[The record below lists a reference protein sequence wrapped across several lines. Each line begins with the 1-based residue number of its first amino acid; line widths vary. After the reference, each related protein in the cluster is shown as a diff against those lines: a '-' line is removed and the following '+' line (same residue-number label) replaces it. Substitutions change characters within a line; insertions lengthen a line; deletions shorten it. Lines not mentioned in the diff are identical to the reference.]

1 MSKKLSN
8 GMKIVFAPGCFDK
21 FEGTQ
26 EELDELMAEIEKTFS
41 DDSFL
46 ENIKP
51 VDLDDGSWTQEEIEE
66 LENKIKNNDMRRL
79 N

>member
-1 MSKKLSN
+1 MNKKLNN
-8 GMKIVFAPGCFDK
+8 GMKLVFAPGCFDK

-51 VDLDDGSWTQEEIEE
+51 VDLDDGSWTKEEIED

>member
-8 GMKIVFAPGCFDK
+8 GMKIVFAPGCFDE

>member
-1 MSKKLSN
+1 
-8 GMKIVFAPGCFDK
+8 MKIVFAPGCFDK

-26 EELDELMAEIEKTFS
+26 EELDELMVEIEKTFS

>member
-1 MSKKLSN
+1 MKL
-8 GMKIVFAPGCFDK
+8 VFAPGCFDK

-26 EELDELMAEIEKTFS
+26 EELDELMVEIEKTFS